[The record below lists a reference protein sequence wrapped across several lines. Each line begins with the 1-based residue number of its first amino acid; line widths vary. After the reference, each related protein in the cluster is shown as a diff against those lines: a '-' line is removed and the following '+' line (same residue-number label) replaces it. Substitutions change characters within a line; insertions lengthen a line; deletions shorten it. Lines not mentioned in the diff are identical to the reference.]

1 MTDATAPP
9 ARKRRGSTPW
19 TEVLGMTSSLAIT
32 TDPKNESAV
41 EDDNEPE
48 PPAFDPET
56 PRGISSYPL
65 PEPGSDFPIVMV
77 GAGNIMFG
85 SDEGPWNHS
94 FRFEH
99 KLGPRL
105 KVAALIDPNT
115 DRARAVL
122 ADKCKSFVVSAYKDC
137 QVYKTIDEYYAALQ
151 AGKHTLP
158 RAIVVGC
165 PPAYRGGVTKGTDLE
180 LTLIKLFP
188 TVPYFIEK
196 VSSSKSCSFS

>member
-1 MTDATAPP
+1 MTDAAAAPNAP
-9 ARKRRGSTPW
+9 VRKRRGSANW
-19 TEVLGMTSSLAIT
+19 TEVLGMTSSLQIT
-32 TDPKNESAV
+32 TSDDKNESAL
-41 EDDNEPE
+41 EDDPEPE

-56 PRGISSYPL
+56 PRGISHYPL

-122 ADKCKSFVVSAYKDC
+122 ADKCKSFVVSAYKDT
-137 QVYKTIDEYYAALQ
+137 QVYKTIDEYYAALKE
-151 AGKHTLP
+151 GKHTLP
-158 RAIVVGC
+158 KAIVVGC

-196 VSSSKSCSFS
+196 VGS